1 MPRRLGYRHR
11 AWLEGREGPHTP
23 SLPTCPPGVGAPG
36 LSSGLGTANGGLVS
50 GRVGVVVM
58 PHVVLVTP
66 LVHP

>member
-1 MPRRLGYRHR
+1 MPRRLGHRHR

-23 SLPTCPPGVGAPG
+23 SLPTCPPAVDAPG

-66 LVHP
+66 LVPP